1 MAVHTVLEQ
10 AELAAWVDRLGLGRL
25 ERARGVSAGIE
36 NSTYFLTIARGDE
49 PPCEYVLTIAEK
61 QEWRAVEFI
70 AQLTQTLAAHGL
82 PVPPPVADPAGTTV
96 FTLRGKPAL
105 LVPKIDGT
113 HPEAPNAVQCA
124 AVGAALGTLHRTT
137 LASPLHHTSHRDLNW
152 MATTAQQLLPHLPS
166 DDATL
171 LRGELARLQRL
182 QATPDLPRAVIHGD
196 LFRDNTL
203 FQGDRLT
210 AIIDFFMAGDGYLL
224 LDLAIAVNDWCSLPG
239 GALDL
244 NRTGPLLTGYEG
256 VRPFTASEQRCWPDF
271 LCLAA
276 TRFWVSRLQEQLFP
290 GGRAAG
296 AIVTAKD
303 PEPCRLMLLHRRA
316 AASRPHTLPK
326 TEG

>member
-25 ERARGVSAGIE
+25 QRALGVSAGIE
-36 NSTYFLTIARGDE
+36 NSTYFLTIAGVDGHAS
-49 PPCEYVLTIAEK
+49 EYVLTIAEK
-61 QEWRAVEFI
+61 QNHQAVEFI
-70 AQLTQTLAAHGL
+70 TRLTQTLAAQGL
-82 PVPPPVADPAGTTV
+82 PVPPPVSDPAGATV

-105 LVPKIDGT
+105 LVPRVDGI
-113 HPEAPNAVQCA
+113 HPGEPNASQCA
-124 AVGAALGTLHRTT
+124 AVGAALGALHRTT
-137 LASPLHHTSHRDLNW
+137 LASPLRHASHRDLAW
-152 MATTAQQLLPHLPS
+152 VAATAQQLLPRLAG

-171 LRGELARLQRL
+171 LAGELARFRRL
-182 QATPDLPRAVIHGD
+182 QAIPGLPQAVIHGD

-203 FQGDRLT
+203 FQGDRLA

-224 LDLAIAVNDWCSLPG
+224 LDLAIAVNDWCSLPD

-244 NRTGPLLTGYEG
+244 NRAGPLLTGYERA
-256 VRPFTASEQRCWPDF
+256 RPLTTDERDCWPDF

-290 GGRAAG
+290 GQRPTG

-303 PEPCRLMLLHRRA
+303 PEPYRLMLLHRRT
-316 AASRPHTLPK
+316 AASRAGAPPSTD
-326 TEG
+326 G